1 MIVLN
6 FDMLVSK
13 INLKKL
19 KKYYFNKLKIKSTLK
34 NNYYHNIKH
43 ALHIQGA
50 LYQRWSM
57 FSSLAIE

>member
-1 MIVLN
+1 
-6 FDMLVSK
+6 MLVSK

>member
-1 MIVLN
+1 MF
-6 FDMLVSK
+6 FDSFDVLVSK
-13 INLKKL
+13 INLKKI
-19 KKYYFNKLKIKSTLK
+19 KKYYFDKLKIKRTLK
-34 NNYYHNIKH
+34 NNCYHNMKH